1 MKNTNQLQ
9 DELEKQFKRYLET
22 YFVARDIESTFAILS
37 PNAKGFGTG
46 IDEKSYTEEDFK
58 NLYKRDF
65 EQAPN
70 PIQYTLQNYNV
81 QVISESIGVV
91 HGELNIETSIMDQ
104 YLKLN
109 NLRISTVFRK
119 VKNKWLLE
127 HMHLSFPSDVHDA
140 DESYPLKEIEERA
153 TVLEKLVQE
162 RTQELQ
168 QAREELER
176 LAETD
181 PMTRLYNR
189 MKMDKTLISEIQR
202 ATRYQTTFSI
212 VLFDL
217 DNFKE
222 INDTLGH
229 QIGDQ
234 LLEELAAVIR
244 HRVRNTDV
252 IGRWGGDEFL
262 IISPET
268 NLEDAALLAET
279 IRITLSTHNFKNDI
293 HITSSFGVATWM
305 DNDSQDTLI
314 DRADKALYKA
324 KGSGKDQVIN

>member
-1 MKNTNQLQ
+1 MKSTDQIRK
-9 DELEKQFKRYLET
+9 ELEHQFIVYLET
-22 YFVARDIESTFAILS
+22 YFVARDVEGTFSLLSTGVT
-37 PNAKGFGTG
+37 GFGTG
-46 IDEKSYTEEDFK
+46 LDEKGYTQEDFK
-58 NLYKRDF
+58 KLYLRDF
-65 EQAPN
+65 EQAPD
-70 PIQYTLQNYNV
+70 PINYKLHQINI
-81 QVISESIGVV
+81 QVISDSVGIVF
-91 HGELNIETSIMDQ
+91 GEFDIITSIMEQ
-104 YLKLN
+104 QLKLN
-109 NLRISTVFRK
+109 NLRISAVYQN
-119 VKNKWLLE
+119 VDGNWLME
-127 HMHLSFPSDVHDA
+127 HMHLSFPTEAHDA
-140 DESYPLKEIEERA
+140 DEAYPIKEIEERA
-153 TVLEKLVQE
+153 SVLEKLVQE

-168 QAREELER
+168 QAQEELER

-181 PMTRLYNR
+181 PMTGLYNR
-189 MKMDKTLISEIQR
+189 MKMDKTLHTEIQR
-202 ATRYQTTFSI
+202 AQRYQTTFSI

-222 INDTLGH
+222 INDTRGH

-234 LLEELAAVIR
+234 LLEELATVIR

-279 IRITLSTHNFKNDI
+279 IRITLSTHSFKNDI
-293 HITSSFGVATWM
+293 HITSSFGVATWL

>member
-1 MKNTNQLQ
+1 MEITNQIRN
-9 DELEKQFKRYLET
+9 ELDQQFKNYLET
-22 YFVARDIESTFAILS
+22 YFVARDEEGTFALLS
-37 PNAKGFGTG
+37 KQITGFGTG
-46 IDEKSYTEEDFK
+46 IDEKGFSEEDFK
-58 NLYKRDF
+58 ELYQRDF
-65 EQAPN
+65 QQAPN
-70 PIQYTLQNYNV
+70 PIQYTLHQYQV
-81 QVISESIGVV
+81 QVISEVLGIVF
-91 HGELNIETSIMDQ
+91 GELDIETSIMDQ
-104 YLKLN
+104 QLKLS
-109 NLRISTVFRK
+109 NLRISTVFQK
-119 VKNKWLLE
+119 VDNNWLIE
-127 HMHLSFPSDVHDA
+127 HMHISFPTDVHDA
-140 DESYPLKEIEERA
+140 DEAYPLKEIEERA

-181 PMTRLYNR
+181 PMTGLYNR
-189 MKMDKTLISEIQR
+189 MKMDKTLTSEIQR

-222 INDTLGH
+222 INDTRGH

-234 LLEELAAVIR
+234 LLEELAKVIR

-305 DNDSQDTLI
+305 ENDSQDTLI